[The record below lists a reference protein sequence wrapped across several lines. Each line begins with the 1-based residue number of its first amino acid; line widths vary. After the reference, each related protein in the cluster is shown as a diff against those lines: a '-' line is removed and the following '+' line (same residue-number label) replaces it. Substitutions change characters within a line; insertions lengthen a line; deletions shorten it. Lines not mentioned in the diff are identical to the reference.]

1 MSLEGVFSTVEG
13 LRSVASVDAAFGKP
27 QEIEGK
33 VLIPVAVVGS
43 GFGLGFGQGSTGQQT
58 EKQPAPADGE
68 GGGSL
73 AGAGARPIAVIE
85 VTAEDTTI
93 RPIVDETKIALAG
106 VALGAWSVFWVMAT
120 LRSIFSGRGQA

>member
-27 QEIEGK
+27 QEVEGK

-43 GFGLGFGQGSTGQQT
+43 GFGLGFGQGAPG
-58 EKQPAPADGE
+58 EEAGEGPGPADGE
-68 GGGSL
+68 GGGSV

-85 VTAEDTTI
+85 VSAESTTI
-93 RPIVDETKIALAG
+93 RPIVDETKVALAG
-106 VALGAWSVFWVMAT
+106 MALGAWGVFWVMAT
-120 LRSIFSGRGQA
+120 LRAVFGGRAQG

>member
-1 MSLEGVFSTVEG
+1 MSLEGIFSTVEG
-13 LRSVASVDAAFGKP
+13 LRGVASVDAAFGKP

-33 VLIPVAVVGS
+33 VLIPVAVVGT
-43 GFGLGFGQGSTGQQT
+43 GFGLGFGQGTSGEQAQA
-58 EKQPAPADGE
+58 EPAPAEGE

-106 VALGAWSVFWVMAT
+106 VALGAWSVFWIMAT
-120 LRSIFSGRGQA
+120 LRSIFGGRAQG

>member
-13 LRSVASVDAAFGKP
+13 LRSIASVDAAFGKP

-33 VLIPVAVVGS
+33 ILIPVAVVGS
-43 GFGLGFGQGSTGQQT
+43 GFGLGFGQGTPGEQAEDEVT
-58 EKQPAPADGE
+58 PAEGE

-73 AGAGARPIAVIE
+73 AGAGARPVAVIE

-93 RPIVDETKIALAG
+93 RPILDETKVALAG

-120 LRSIFSGRGQA
+120 LRSIFGGRSQA

>member
-1 MSLEGVFSTVEG
+1 MSLERVFSTVED
-13 LRSVASVDAAFGKP
+13 LHSVASVDAAFGKP

-33 VLIPVAVVGS
+33 VLIPVAVVSS
-43 GFGLGFGQGSTGQQT
+43 GFGLGFGQGTSGERT
-58 EKQPAPADGE
+58 EKEPTPAEGE

-73 AGAGARPIAVIE
+73 GGAGARPIAVIE
-85 VTAEDTTI
+85 VTAEETTI

-120 LRSIFSGRGQA
+120 LRSVLGGRGRA

>member
-43 GFGLGFGQGSTGQQT
+43 GFGLGFGQGTSS
-58 EKQPAPADGE
+58 EPPPIESVPAEGE

-85 VTAEDTTI
+85 VTAETTTI

-120 LRSIFSGRGQA
+120 LRSIFGDRGRV

>member
-43 GFGLGFGQGSTGQQT
+43 GFGLGFGQGTTGQQT